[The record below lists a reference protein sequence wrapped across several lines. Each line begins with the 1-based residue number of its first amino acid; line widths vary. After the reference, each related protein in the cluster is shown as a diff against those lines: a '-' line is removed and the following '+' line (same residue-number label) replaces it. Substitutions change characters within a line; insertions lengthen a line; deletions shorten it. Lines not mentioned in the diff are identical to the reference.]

1 MNRLNMEENEGM
13 SLSSIIK
20 LAIGGIT
27 LLVALVAGFWLVG
40 SNNDQSWQILQYV
53 SGDVRVVDT
62 PGYYNTY
69 FGRVTEY
76 PRNFQVEY
84 DKELAFSV
92 TFNDASTAKMAAMV
106 RFSAPNTVD
115 AKREF
120 HRQFGGNMRNVEAA
134 VWAHL
139 SNAIK
144 ASGPIM
150 SSSEHQSAR
159 QSEFNQLVYEQLNH
173 GLFET
178 RKIQKTLH
186 DQFDDKGKPITV
198 FATEV
203 VLDEKGNPRIANESP
218 LRKLGLTVTQ
228 FSITHTEYDEMT
240 RNQFAAK
247 KGAFLAAENSKAQ
260 REKEVQER
268 LMVEE
273 KGRRE
278 KAEAEAKA
286 LKLKAEEV
294 INAQREKEVAELNAQ
309 REKTVAETNAAR
321 ELAVSQLTKEQAEV
335 KANQEKTVAQ
345 IAAAKLVAVAL
356 ETKKQA
362 ETKALQDLEV
372 AKLDRQAAE
381 ENAAKQIALAKAQEE
396 SLKIAGAIS
405 ERDRVL
411 AEISKEQAIGVAREL
426 SKIQAPSNVISGGNS
441 GGDKSSSTIMD
452 NLISVTLMERLNA
465 LPKR

>member
-1 MNRLNMEENEGM
+1 MNTETNG
-13 SLSSIIK
+13 LSIRSIIK
-20 LAIGGIT
+20 LVLGGAAILTAI
-27 LLVALVAGFWLVG
+27 VSAFWLVG
-40 SNNDQSWQILQYV
+40 SNNDQSWQVLQYI
-53 SGDVRVVDT
+53 SGEVRVVDSA
-62 PGYYNTY
+62 GYYNTY
-69 FGRVTEY
+69 FGRVTTY
-76 PRNFQVEY
+76 PRNVQIEY
-84 DKELAFSV
+84 DKEWAFNV
-92 TFNDASTAKMAAMV
+92 TFNDASTAKMAAML
-106 RFSAPNTVD
+106 RISAPNTVD

-120 HRQFGGNMRNVEAA
+120 HRQFGGNMENVEAA
-134 VWAHL
+134 IWAHL

-203 VLDEKGNPRIANESP
+203 VLDEKGSPKIANVSP
-218 LRKLGLTVTQ
+218 LFKLGLTVTQ
-228 FSITHTEYDEMT
+228 FSITHTEYDEAT
-240 RNQFAAK
+240 QKQFAAK

-278 KAEAEAKA
+278 KAEAEALANRQKA
-286 LKLKAEEV
+286 KEV
-294 INAQREKEVAELNAQ
+294 IDAQREKEVAELNAN

-321 ELAVSQLTKEQAEV
+321 ELAVAELTKTQAEV
-335 KANQEKTVAQ
+335 RANQEKVVAELN
-345 IAAAKLVAVAL
+345 AAR
-356 ETKKQA
+356 E
-362 ETKALQDLEV
+362 LEV
-372 AKLDRQAAE
+372 AKLNRQAAE

-405 ERDRVL
+405 EKDRVL
-411 AEISKEQAIGVAREL
+411 AEIARDRDIQVAEQLA
-426 SKIQAPSNVISGGNS
+426 KIQVPSVVIGGSNGEASNDSNITQQLMNMQMLRSMNVI
-441 GGDKSSSTIMD
+441 K
-452 NLISVTLMERLNA
+452 
-465 LPKR
+465 

>member
-1 MNRLNMEENEGM
+1 MNNQSEG
-13 SLSSIIK
+13 LTVRSIIK
-20 LAIGGIT
+20 LVTGGIA
-27 LLVALVAGFWLVG
+27 LLTAIVAGFWLIG
-40 SNNDQSWQILQYV
+40 SNNDQSWQVLQYI
-53 SGDVRVVDT
+53 SGEVRVVDNA
-62 PGYYNTY
+62 GYYNTY
-69 FGRVTEY
+69 FGRVTTY
-76 PRNFQVEY
+76 PRNVQIEY
-84 DKELAFSV
+84 DKEWAFNV
-92 TFNDASTAKMAAMV
+92 TFNDASTAKMAAML
-106 RFSAPNTVD
+106 RISAPNTVD

-120 HRQFGGNMRNVEAA
+120 HRQFGGNMENVEAA
-134 VWAHL
+134 IWAHL

-203 VLDEKGNPRIANESP
+203 VLDDKGSPRIANVSP
-218 LRKLGLTVTQ
+218 LAKLGLTVTQ
-228 FSITHTEYDEMT
+228 FSITHSEYDEMT

-278 KAEAEAKA
+278 KAEAEALA
-286 LKLKAEEV
+286 LKQKAKEV
-294 INAQREKEVAELNAQ
+294 IDAQREKEVAELNA
-309 REKTVAETNAAR
+309 AR
-321 ELAVSQLTKEQAEV
+321 ELAVSELTKQQAEV
-335 KANQEKTVAQ
+335 KANQEKVVAEL
-345 IAAAKLVAVAL
+345 AAERQLQVSRL
-356 ETKKQA
+356 E
-362 ETKALQDLEV
+362 
-372 AKLDRQAAE
+372 RQAAE

-405 ERDRVL
+405 EKDRVL
-411 AEISKEQAIGVAREL
+411 AEIAREQAIGVAREL
-426 SKIQAPSNVISGGNS
+426 AKINVPSTVISGGTGPGQS
-441 GGDKSSSTIMD
+441 GEA
-452 NLISVTLMERLNA
+452 NLVNLFLLERLGV
-465 LPKR
+465 LPKVQAAK

>member
-1 MNRLNMEENEGM
+1 MNTSEGPTVRT
-13 SLSSIIK
+13 IIK
-20 LAIGGIT
+20 YVLGGLALLT
-27 LLVALVAGFWLVG
+27 LTVAGFWLVG
-40 SNNDQSWQILQYV
+40 SNNDQSWQVLQYI
-53 SGDVRVVDT
+53 SGDVRVVDNA
-62 PGYYNTY
+62 GYYNTY
-69 FGRVTEY
+69 FGRVTTY
-76 PRNFQVEY
+76 PRNMQVEY
-84 DKELAFSV
+84 DKEWAFSV
-92 TFNDASTAKMAAMV
+92 TFNDASTAKMEAML
-106 RFSAPNTVD
+106 RIAAPNTVD

-120 HRQFGGNMRNVEAA
+120 HRQFGGNMENVEAA
-134 VWAHL
+134 IWAHL

-203 VLDEKGNPRIANESP
+203 VLDDKGAPRIANVSP
-218 LRKLGLTVTQ
+218 LAKLGLTVTQ

-247 KGAFLAAENSKAQ
+247 KAAFLAAENSKAQ

-278 KAEAEAKA
+278 KAEAEASA
-286 LKLKAEEV
+286 LKQKAKEV
-294 INAQREKEVAELNAQ
+294 IDAQREKEVAELNAS
-309 REKTVAETNAAR
+309 REKAVAETNAAR

-335 KANQEKTVAQ
+335 KANQEKV
-345 IAAAKLVAVAL
+345 V
-356 ETKKQA
+356 A
-362 ETKALQDLEV
+362 ETAAQRELEV
-372 AKLDRQAAE
+372 ARLDRQAAE

-411 AEISKEQAIGVAREL
+411 AEIEREKAIGVAREL
-426 SKIQAPSNVISGGNS
+426 SKINVPSTVIGGAGNGQSGE
-441 GGDKSSSTIMD
+441 T
-452 NLISVTLMERLNA
+452 NLVNLFLLERLGV
-465 LPKR
+465 LPKVETK